1 MKSVL
6 ILFDNIVSIY
16 IWILIINAIIS
27 WLVAFN
33 VLNTSNRFVYSVLD
47 VSYRLTAPPLN
58 YIRRFLP
65 NLGSIDISPVVLIL
79 ALMFLRNL
87 VFEMLSPRVILIM
100 IIDGKKEAANLR
112 EEIKNEILEIKKKT
126 IKIPV

>member
-6 ILFDNIVSIY
+6 ILFDNIISLY
-16 IWILIINAIIS
+16 IWILIINAVIS

-47 VSYRLTAPPLN
+47 VSYKLTDPPLN
-58 YIRRFLP
+58 FIRRYLP

-79 ALMFLRNL
+79 GLMFLRNL
-87 VFEMLSPRVILIM
+87 VFEMFAPGLF
-100 IIDGKKEAANLR
+100 
-112 EEIKNEILEIKKKT
+112 
-126 IKIPV
+126 